1 MKKEIFIVKAS
12 GGCYPERSDIFLS
25 SRIEFAVTNDREVV
39 REFIFKG
46 LYEHERPYLE
56 RKVQDFLDGK
66 RKYVH
71 VLSEN
76 KALVWCEVQKN
87 AMLQVYE
94 IVKTIK
100 EGE

>member
-1 MKKEIFIVKAS
+1 MKKEIFIVRAGS
-12 GGCYPERSDIFLS
+12 GTVDRTDIFLS
-25 SRIEFAVTNDREVV
+25 SKVEFAATNDHEVV

-71 VLSEN
+71 VLSEG
-76 KALVWCEVQKN
+76 KALVRCEVQKN

-94 IVKTIK
+94 IIKTIE
-100 EGE
+100 EGK